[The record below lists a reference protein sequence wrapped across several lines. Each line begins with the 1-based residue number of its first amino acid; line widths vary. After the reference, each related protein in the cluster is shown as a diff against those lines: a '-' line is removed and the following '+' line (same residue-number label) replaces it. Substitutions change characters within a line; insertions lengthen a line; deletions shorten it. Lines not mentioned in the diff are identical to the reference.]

1 MVTPVSKTVLVINCG
16 SSSVKFA
23 IMDPNDGHVYLS
35 GIAEAMTLPE
45 AFISW
50 RFGKED
56 KQKADIPN
64 ATHGDA

>member
-35 GIAEAMTLPE
+35 GIASRKPIFLMLLTVML
-45 AFISW
+45 
-50 RFGKED
+50 
-56 KQKADIPN
+56 
-64 ATHGDA
+64 